1 MLLCSLPI
9 VSVRWRLHCEVMTS
23 VRSDLVSTDE
33 RDNGGTANNLLENRL
48 RRELRDHIVPKNIK
62 IESMTWDIPVQIVA
76 SNPNQISLSLSN
88 NFPVSVLL

>member
-1 MLLCSLPI
+1 M
-9 VSVRWRLHCEVMTS
+9 
-23 VRSDLVSTDE
+23 VSTDE
-33 RDNGGTANNLLENRL
+33 RENGGKASNLLENGL
-48 RRELRDHIVPKNIK
+48 RRELWDHVVPKNIK